1 MHFGRFL
8 APFWLHVGPFWLPF
22 GSRLMSLGSLL
33 VPFDSLLVTLA
44 LNVLTFG
51 ASWRHFSYFYVFS
64 MKSYVKS
71 HFLKIVTV
79 NSLPNSDL
87 PKNVACT
94 PIFWDELDCAC
105 TLLRLAWRY
114 ARIVLTNVFLVHA
127 LFAYA
132 ACGRNM
138 LTQVWYAFCCN
149 VMLCIYHAIYFSTF
163 VFRHS
168 YVCTEVW
175 STHCWPVAIVP
186 TGLQYFFCIGS
197 KHNPQEFLTS
207 RFPFSKARC
216 GYIAVGNWDRPL
228 CRQGRLILQLF

>member
-1 MHFGRFL
+1 
-8 APFWLHVGPFWLPF
+8 
-22 GSRLMSLGSLL
+22 MSSGSLL
-33 VPFDSLLVTLA
+33 VPLDSLLVTLA

-64 MKSYVKS
+64 MRSYVKS

-87 PKNVACT
+87 PKNVVCT
-94 PIFWDELDCAC
+94 PIFWVELDCAC

-138 LTQVWYAFCCN
+138 LTQV
-149 VMLCIYHAIYFSTF
+149 
-163 VFRHS
+163 
-168 YVCTEVW
+168 
-175 STHCWPVAIVP
+175 
-186 TGLQYFFCIGS
+186 
-197 KHNPQEFLTS
+197 
-207 RFPFSKARC
+207 
-216 GYIAVGNWDRPL
+216 
-228 CRQGRLILQLF
+228 

>member
-1 MHFGRFL
+1 
-8 APFWLHVGPFWLPF
+8 
-22 GSRLMSLGSLL
+22 MSPALL
-33 VPFDSLLVTLA
+33 F
-44 LNVLTFG
+44 
-51 ASWRHFSYFYVFS
+51 
-64 MKSYVKS
+64 
-71 HFLKIVTV
+71 
-79 NSLPNSDL
+79 
-87 PKNVACT
+87 
-94 PIFWDELDCAC
+94 FWDELDCAC

-216 GYIAVGNWDRPL
+216 GYIAVGNRDPL
-228 CRQGRLILQLF
+228 RAAGTRACWAWSLRVPSPKFPFLLFFCCFCCFSVSFLLKEDYLGGKKRDVRGSSFAFKVRC

>member
-1 MHFGRFL
+1 
-8 APFWLHVGPFWLPF
+8 
-22 GSRLMSLGSLL
+22 MSPALL
-33 VPFDSLLVTLA
+33 F
-44 LNVLTFG
+44 
-51 ASWRHFSYFYVFS
+51 
-64 MKSYVKS
+64 
-71 HFLKIVTV
+71 
-79 NSLPNSDL
+79 
-87 PKNVACT
+87 
-94 PIFWDELDCAC
+94 FWDVLDCAC

-127 LFAYA
+127 LFAYG

-149 VMLCIYHAIYFSTF
+149 VMPCIYYAVYFSTF

-175 STHCWPVAIVP
+175 STHCRPVAIVP

-216 GYIAVGNWDRPL
+216 GYIAVGNWD
-228 CRQGRLILQLF
+228 LQKNNKKKTTSRTSSIGTLLVNYVLG

>member
-1 MHFGRFL
+1 
-8 APFWLHVGPFWLPF
+8 
-22 GSRLMSLGSLL
+22 MSPALL
-33 VPFDSLLVTLA
+33 F
-44 LNVLTFG
+44 
-51 ASWRHFSYFYVFS
+51 
-64 MKSYVKS
+64 
-71 HFLKIVTV
+71 
-79 NSLPNSDL
+79 
-87 PKNVACT
+87 
-94 PIFWDELDCAC
+94 FWDELDCAC

-216 GYIAVGNWDRPL
+216 GYIAVGNWDNRKTTSENW
-228 CRQGRLILQLF
+228 CRNLMPKKRIFFRAADFHRFWIDLSCLRQCTRTGP

>member
-1 MHFGRFL
+1 MSP
-8 APFWLHVGPFWLPF
+8 APL
-22 GSRLMSLGSLL
+22 
-33 VPFDSLLVTLA
+33 
-44 LNVLTFG
+44 
-51 ASWRHFSYFYVFS
+51 
-64 MKSYVKS
+64 
-71 HFLKIVTV
+71 
-79 NSLPNSDL
+79 
-87 PKNVACT
+87 
-94 PIFWDELDCAC
+94 IFWDVLDCAC

-216 GYIAVGNWDRPL
+216 GYIAVGNWDQSKIESRKKDAHFFQHQISASIFGMPF
-228 CRQGRLILQLF
+228 IWAPFWHHFPYFSHAFF

>member
-1 MHFGRFL
+1 
-8 APFWLHVGPFWLPF
+8 
-22 GSRLMSLGSLL
+22 MSPALL
-33 VPFDSLLVTLA
+33 
-44 LNVLTFG
+44 
-51 ASWRHFSYFYVFS
+51 
-64 MKSYVKS
+64 
-71 HFLKIVTV
+71 
-79 NSLPNSDL
+79 
-87 PKNVACT
+87 
-94 PIFWDELDCAC
+94 IFWDVLDCAC

-132 ACGRNM
+132 ACSRNM

-149 VMLCIYHAIYFSTF
+149 AMLCIYHAVDFSTF

-168 YVCTEVW
+168 YVRTEVW

-207 RFPFSKARC
+207 RFRFSKARC
-216 GYIAVGNWDRPL
+216 GYIAVGNWDIGNRL
-228 CRQGRLILQLF
+228 YCRERLLAARFTPQRSRIVKPERATNPKPIIENIKKYKNIKIIKTENHQKHVILEGFSQNG

>member
-1 MHFGRFL
+1 
-8 APFWLHVGPFWLPF
+8 
-22 GSRLMSLGSLL
+22 MSPALL
-33 VPFDSLLVTLA
+33 
-44 LNVLTFG
+44 
-51 ASWRHFSYFYVFS
+51 
-64 MKSYVKS
+64 
-71 HFLKIVTV
+71 
-79 NSLPNSDL
+79 
-87 PKNVACT
+87 
-94 PIFWDELDCAC
+94 IFWDVLDCAC

-216 GYIAVGNWDRPL
+216 GYIAVGNWDPHRAAVRPRRVGL
-228 CRQGRLILQLF
+228 RDKLLSNLAHHLSANYLWMMFCRLSSVGCLLFLFFCCLSVVYLVELYVFWVIRGNQKFPSPPSENSSFFWL